1 MLFGL
6 IIFIIALIAVLL
18 ILVVLVQSGKGGGLS
33 GIAAGGTT
41 QILGARQA
49 PDVLEKAT
57 WVMAAIFGA
66 LCILSNFAID
76 RGDSGSVI
84 RGTTTEQAA
93 PGPVTAPPVTAPATP
108 APTEAAPQQ

>member
-6 IIFIIALIAVLL
+6 IVFLIALIAVLL

-57 WVMAAIFGA
+57 WVMAAIFGL
-66 LCILSNFAID
+66 LCVVSNFTID
-76 RGDSGSVI
+76 RGERSSVVQ
-84 RGTTTEQAA
+84 GTTQEAA
-93 PGPVTAPPVTAPATP
+93 PITPPAAEPLPSAPAPATP
-108 APTEAAPQQ
+108 EQQ